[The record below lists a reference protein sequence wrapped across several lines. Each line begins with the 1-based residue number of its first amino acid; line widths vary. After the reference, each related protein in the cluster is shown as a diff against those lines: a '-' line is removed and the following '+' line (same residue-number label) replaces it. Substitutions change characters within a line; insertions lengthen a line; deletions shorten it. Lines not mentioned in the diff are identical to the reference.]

1 MEEGD
6 TLRTQ
11 LSALKK
17 LTRYTPVNTTHLRR
31 AIAASIIEAED
42 YRA

>member
-17 LTRYTPVNTTHLRR
+17 LTRSTPINTTRLRR
-31 AIAASIIEAED
+31 AIAGRIIEAEA